1 MPVGR
6 NVAFLSY
13 FITGYIA
20 GTEVLNTF
28 YILLSLYNPL
38 EAQRVN
44 VNNDVTCRIC
54 DLSYLI

>member
-28 YILLSLYNPL
+28 YIL
-38 EAQRVN
+38 
-44 VNNDVTCRIC
+44 
-54 DLSYLI
+54 